1 MTNDNENSQKPKSG
15 AQPIFTLPG
24 IVTGLAGIILAI
36 HIAAVFVL
44 DTGGKP
50 QFTLWF
56 AFIPVRYYALFAD
69 SQEWLPLLWTPI
81 TYAFIHEGWEHLLIN
96 VAWLAIFGTP
106 VARRYGPTVFLV
118 IFGLSAMAGAFFFA
132 VTTLPEMQI
141 LVGASGG
148 ISGLTGTA
156 MRFVFQPVEVARNPE
171 TNELVML
178 GRRLASFGELM
189 RNVRT
194 RTFILVWVALNG
206 MAPLLPMLIGQNALP
221 IAWQAH
227 LGGFFV
233 GLLIA
238 PLFERKGVVQERE

>member
-1 MTNDNENSQKPKSG
+1 MTNDTENSPTPQTGP
-15 AQPIFTLPG
+15 QPIFTLPSV
-24 IVTGLAGIILAI
+24 VTGLAGMILAI

-44 DTGGKP
+44 DPGGKP

-81 TYAFIHEGWEHLLIN
+81 TYAFLHEGWEHLLIN

-106 VARRYGPTVFLV
+106 VARRYGPTGFLV
-118 IFGLSAMAGAFFFA
+118 IFGLSAIAGAFFFA

-148 ISGLTGTA
+148 ISGLTGAA
-156 MRFVFQPVEVARNPE
+156 MRFVFQPVQVARNPE
-171 TNELVML
+171 TDEVVVL
-178 GRRLASFGELM
+178 GRRLANMGDLM

-194 RTFILVWVALNG
+194 RTFIIVWVGLNG

-233 GLLIA
+233 GLFIV
-238 PLFERKGVVQERE
+238 PLFERKSAVQERE